1 MRYLLYLPNPETVT
15 YAECETADRFM
26 KYLKGKGITEIESEP
41 ARFHLYQ
48 APDNCRKYRLLIPET
63 AGIDEIRET
72 MEQVREAGHIWL
84 GRNPLEKFFCLHG
97 KNGRWIDC
105 GMYLWRLE
113 MGRKQA
119 GVEYKENDTDF
130 MLEMSAA

>member
-1 MRYLLYLPNPETVT
+1 MKYLLYLPNPETVT

-26 KYLKGKGITEIESEP
+26 KYLKTKKIIEVESEP

-48 APDNCRKYRLLIPET
+48 APDNCKKYRLTISEI
-63 AGIDEIRET
+63 AGIDEIWET
-72 MEQVREAGHIWL
+72 MEQVREAGRIWL

-119 GVEYKENDTDF
+119 GFEYKENDTDF
-130 MLEMSAA
+130 VPELLVA